1 MKNILLVEGPD
12 DKHVFH
18 NLCGRHGLPQPDEI
32 IPHGGYIALLDAIQT
47 RIKESDVGALGVVID
62 ADTDLSSRWTAVR
75 DRLLKGGYE
84 APRDMEKTGLVLL
97 PPPGTL
103 LPRVGVW
110 IMPDNSLPGI
120 LEDFIRD
127 LVPAGDQLY
136 EYAENCVAGIAPAQK
151 RFRALDLPKVHI
163 HTWLAWQD
171 EPGKPLGQAITRG
184 ILDAN
189 TEKALVVVA
198 WLKRLFLQS

>member
-12 DKHVFH
+12 DEHVFR
-18 NLCGRHGLPQPDEI
+18 NLCGRHGFPRLDEVK
-32 IPHGGYIALLDAIQT
+32 PHGGYTALLDAIPT
-47 RIKESDVGALGVVID
+47 RTKESDIGALGIVID
-62 ADTDLSSRWTAVR
+62 ADADISSRWAAVR
-75 DRLLKGGYE
+75 DRLERSGYE
-84 APRDMEKTGLVLL
+84 VPRDPEKSGLVLL

-110 IMPDNSLPGI
+110 IMPNNRLPGI

-136 EYAENCVAGIAPAQK
+136 EYAQNCVDGIAPEQK
-151 RFRALDLPKVHI
+151 RFRALDLPKVRI

-171 EPGKPLGQAITRG
+171 EPGKPLGQAITKG

-189 TEKALVVVA
+189 AEKALVVVA
-198 WLKRLFLQS
+198 WLKRLFLQ

>member
-1 MKNILLVEGPD
+1 MP
-12 DKHVFH
+12 
-18 NLCGRHGLPQPDEI
+18 
-32 IPHGGYIALLDAIQT
+32 LD
-47 RIKESDVGALGVVID
+47 S
-62 ADTDLSSRWTAVR
+62 
-75 DRLLKGGYE
+75 
-84 APRDMEKTGLVLL
+84 EKSGLVLL
-97 PPPGTL
+97 PPPGSI

-110 IMPDNSLPGI
+110 IMPDNRLPGI

-171 EPGKPLGQAITRG
+171 EPGKPLGQAITKG
-184 ILDAN
+184 ILDASSPQ
-189 TEKALVVVA
+189 ALNVVS
-198 WLKRLFLQS
+198 WLKRLYLSV